1 MKENVDY
8 EEVSR
13 WPVLLTILAI
23 IVVPFRAQLRVN
35 NQRIFIYS
43 YFLYLFRICLYLG
56 IKLTALN
63 YIESMLV
70 F

>member
-23 IVVPFRAQLRVN
+23 IVVPFRAQIRVI
-35 NQRIFIYS
+35 NQI
-43 YFLYLFRICLYLG
+43 
-56 IKLTALN
+56 
-63 YIESMLV
+63 
-70 F
+70 